1 MNFYL
6 GFDYAKG
13 YYLKFQSEG
22 RILEFR
28 CCVFSNLENDDEKQH
43 SFLRKD
49 FSIQRNRIPLRGNE
63 VGKKA
68 NP

>member
-1 MNFYL
+1 MNFYV

-43 SFLRKD
+43 SFLLGFYKLIFIYID
-49 FSIQRNRIPLRGNE
+49 
-63 VGKKA
+63 
-68 NP
+68 

>member
-1 MNFYL
+1 MNFYV

-28 CCVFSNLENDDEKQH
+28 CYVFSNLENDDEKQH
-43 SFLRKD
+43 SFLLVLYKLIIIYID
-49 FSIQRNRIPLRGNE
+49 
-63 VGKKA
+63 
-68 NP
+68 

>member
-1 MNFYL
+1 MNFYV

-43 SFLRKD
+43 SFLLVLYIFIYNHID
-49 FSIQRNRIPLRGNE
+49 
-63 VGKKA
+63 
-68 NP
+68 